1 MRENDKV
8 NILLVDDQPGKLLSY
23 EVILR
28 PLNENL
34 IAVTSGR
41 EALARLLNTEV
52 AVILI
57 DIEMPDM
64 NGFELAATI
73 REHPRFAKTAIIF
86 VSAVHFADADTLR
99 GYKMGAVDYV
109 SVPVTP
115 EILRAKVQVF
125 VDLYRKTRE
134 LERFTEVLERHV
146 AERTADLVEAVDQQA
161 ILAREVDHRAKNAL
175 TVVQSIVRLTRAP
188 TVEKYVQAIEGR
200 IDALARSHILLS
212 VSHWKGADL
221 REIVEKELA
230 PFTTGE
236 GSRLV
241 IDGPSTLLQPA
252 VTQSLTLII
261 HELATNAAKYG
272 SLSTAAG
279 RLRVKFE
286 LNPGALVIDWIEQG
300 GPGIAA
306 PKTTGFGSKL
316 ISISMRHLQGD
327 AEFEWADGGL
337 KCRLILPLGSEVEK
351 SGEDEAHRQ
360 GNGKSAPTN
369 GKLTALLVED
379 EPLVAMMMADVLSDF
394 DFTVL
399 GPFASVD
406 KAMAAVDEASLHVAL
421 LDINLRGEMV
431 YPVAARLRELGVPFI
446 FMTGYTPEGVS
457 KEFDDAPILKKPVN
471 QAQLYQALKRIT
483 EIARIQ

>member
-1 MRENDKV
+1 MPQNDKV

-52 AVILI
+52 AVVLI

-73 REHPRFAKTAIIF
+73 REHPRFEKIAIIF

-109 SVPVTP
+109 TVPVTP

-125 VDLYRKTRE
+125 VDLHRKTRE
-134 LERFTEVLERHV
+134 LERFNEVLERHV
-146 AERTADLVEAVDQQA
+146 AERTAELVEAVDQQA

-188 TVEKYVQAIEGR
+188 TVEKYVTAIEGR

-212 VSHWKGADL
+212 VTHWKGADL

-241 IDGPSTLLQPA
+241 IEGPSTLLQPA

-300 GPGIAA
+300 GPGIMA

-327 AEFEWADGGL
+327 AEFDWADGGL
-337 KCRLILPLGSEVEK
+337 KCRLTLPLGDEVEK
-351 SGEDEAHRQ
+351 SDASAADGMET
-360 GNGKSAPTN
+360 GKAAPSI

-406 KAMAAVDEASLHVAL
+406 KAIAAVDEASLHFAL

-446 FMTGYTPEGVS
+446 FMTGYAPEGVS
-457 KEFDDAPILKKPVN
+457 KEFNDAPILKKPVD
-471 QAQLYQALKRIT
+471 QGQLYRAIQRVT
-483 EIARIQ
+483 EIAPVH